1 MTRRVRCRSAT
12 RWDRVG
18 QFGFVWLVFSVLTL
32 PRLVFDAV
40 PGAHAESYAEQ
51 RGHPASSGS
60 VMPPSRIATAPLDS
74 MAGPS
79 AAATASLPMP
89 REKRARI
96 RTNTGGD
103 PIRGKDRTV
112 RKARTCPL
120 CRAKNSDHAT
130 TCKGRTGRGVCEY
143 FETADG
149 VIVARSM

>member
-1 MTRRVRCRSAT
+1 M
-12 RWDRVG
+12 G
-18 QFGFVWLVFSVLTL
+18 QFSFVWLVFSVLTL
-32 PRLVFDAV
+32 PRLVFDVV

-51 RGHPASSGS
+51 RGHPASSGP
-60 VMPPSRIATAPLDS
+60 VMPPSRIASAPLDS

-79 AAATASLPMP
+79 AAATALETLPMP
-89 REKRARI
+89 REKRQ
-96 RTNTGGD
+96 RTIGD
-103 PIRGKDRTV
+103 RGKDRAV

-143 FETADG
+143 FETVDG